1 MYEEK
6 LKELEKQKEMAREL
20 FLKCQGAI
28 EIIKQLIE
36 EKNSDAKKPEAKSK

>member
-6 LKELEKQKEMAREL
+6 LKELEKQKEMAKEL

-28 EIIKQLIE
+28 EVIKQLREE
-36 EKNSDAKKPEAKSK
+36 EKDATKKPEAKSK